1 MCVTVHVDWLGGG
14 GGGCTHNFLKG
25 MFFSMGI
32 FVICVILY
40 ELKCKFL
47 CLVIGRHGFLGWQD
61 FLESKSL
68 LEDRTSPGYSV
79 SCTSCNLC
87 KDDGVVHA
95 CAVCLTNSVGGGG
108 GGGLA

>member
-14 GGGCTHNFLKG
+14 GGVHTQFLERNVFLYG
-25 MFFSMGI
+25 D
-32 FVICVILY
+32 ICVILY

-87 KDDGVVHA
+87 KDDELCMHVLCVLPTA
-95 CAVCLTNSVGGGG
+95 WGGG